1 MARRRLIPCVIT
13 CLCLAAAAC
22 AGSRGDGGEPASP
35 PETNPPM
42 STATPDPEARRLL
55 GEAEQAAGTLQ
66 RYAFSLNLT
75 QRLDPV
81 SGAGDEAA
89 EVAATESE
97 GRVEVRPRRVDQTV
111 RVAFEGEWL
120 AEYRTILEPEGAYV
134 YEIGLDEWARVPK
147 EEAAEMM
154 DTLSDFQVDLPEAVR
169 QVAALGPATAGQNE
183 DGITVRYE
191 GSGEE
196 AHRFATRLL
205 ESTFA
210 WSQQE
215 ERTRESLK
223 VRHLAAELALDPDRL
238 WPVAFRV
245 EMEAELT
252 MGDPEGSCVLTQTF
266 TGAYSEHN
274 EAAAVEVP
282 AEAKE
287 APWLDPLFGNP

>member
-1 MARRRLIPCVIT
+1 MTRRRWIPCVIV
-13 CLCLAAAAC
+13 CLCLTAAAC
-22 AGSRGDGGEPASP
+22 AGSRGNGGETASP
-35 PETNPPM
+35 PETNIPM

-55 GEAEQAAGTLQ
+55 GDAEQAAGELE
-66 RYAFSLNLT
+66 RYAFSLDLI

-81 SGAGDEAA
+81 SGAEGEAA
-89 EVAATESE
+89 EEAATESE

-111 RVAFEGEWL
+111 RVAYEGEWL
-120 AEYRTILEPEGAYV
+120 AAYRTILAPESAYV
-134 YEIGLDEWARVPK
+134 YEFGPEEWARVPE
-147 EEAAEMM
+147 EEAAEMLH
-154 DTLSDFQVDLPEAVR
+154 TLSDFQVDLPEAVR

-245 EMEAELT
+245 EMEAELA
-252 MGDPEGSCVLTQTF
+252 MGDPEGSYVLTQTF
-266 TGAYSEHN
+266 SGTYSEHN
-274 EAAAVEVP
+274 EAAPVEVP
-282 AEAKE
+282 EEARE
-287 APWLDPLFGNP
+287 APLPDPFFGNP